1 MRLLKMKLMNLNI
14 PLIEFLKQGDSQEI
28 KKSIFLSSFVG
39 LLTTIIIANVNE
51 AAGAAAKH
59 ESNLL
64 SFLAFIVLILAFI
77 FSIKKATV
85 SNVSNSQILIHKFKI
100 RVIREV
106 FNASLATLDKV
117 GKVEILQVLGRDA
130 QTISSSL
137 QSLVV
142 FINSVASIVFISLY
156 IAFIS
161 FPSFLAISLCT
172 AGVLFFG
179 FRHLNKSG
187 SEIYAAWQSE
197 AETHRLFSDFLHGY
211 KEIKMNSARAKD
223 ISYEVVSESRKASH
237 AKAASM
243 INTLGFFN
251 YLTTFAY
258 GVLGIVVYVVPIIS
272 DNFSSTITSVI
283 TAAIFL
289 LTSVVGI
296 INTVPSLVNANA
308 AARALMELE
317 LALKNEGTQQSI
329 EGSNQEFPPFKALT
343 LSNLS
348 YQYAK
353 DGVSNVFHFGPIDYE
368 FVAGKIYFIRG
379 ANGSGKTTLMRLIS
393 GLYQPTSGEILLNS
407 EKVIQPVS
415 EGYREN
421 FATVFSDFFLFQ
433 KLYGLFSATDEE
445 INDWVDVLKLNN
457 KFTIEMGKFSDLHFS
472 TGQKKRI
479 ALMVALLEKRP
490 ILLLDEWAADQDP
503 EFRKLFYLELIPLFK
518 SMGKTIIAITH
529 DDKYFDSADH
539 LLSIDRGALIGR

>member
-1 MRLLKMKLMNLNI
+1 MFQLKVSLMSLKI
-14 PLIEFLKQGDSQEI
+14 PLVEFLKQGDSQEI

-51 AAGAAAKH
+51 AAAAAEKH
-59 ESNLL
+59 ESTLL
-64 SFLAFIVLILAFI
+64 SFLAFVFLILAFI
-77 FSIKKATV
+77 FSIKKATI

-106 FNASLATLDKV
+106 FSANLAILDKV

-161 FPSFLAISLCT
+161 FPSFLVITLCCG
-172 AGVLFFG
+172 GVLFFG
-179 FRHLNKSG
+179 FRHLNRSG
-187 SEIYAAWQSE
+187 GEIYAAWQSE
-197 AETHRLFSDFLHGY
+197 AETHRLFSDFLHGF
-211 KEIKMNSARAKD
+211 KEIKMNAERAKD
-223 ISYEVVSESRKASH
+223 ISYEVVSESRKSSQ

-258 GVLGIVVYVVPIIS
+258 GVLGIIVYVVPVIS
-272 DNFSSTITSVI
+272 DSFSSTLTSVI

-317 LALKNEGTQQSI
+317 LALKNEGDQQTN
-329 EGSNQEFPPFKALT
+329 EENNQEFPPLETLT
-343 LSNLS
+343 LSNIS

-353 DGVSNVFHFGPIDYE
+353 AGGGDVFNFGPVSYE
-368 FVAGKIYFIRG
+368 FEVGKIYFIRG

-393 GLYQPTSGEILLNS
+393 GLYQPSAGEILFNS
-407 EKVIQPVS
+407 EKVIQPTS

-445 INDWVDVLKLNN
+445 INEWINVLKLQN
-457 KFTIEMGKFSDLHFS
+457 KFTIEMGKFSNLHFS

-479 ALMVALLEKRP
+479 ALMVALLENRP

-529 DDKYFDSADH
+529 DDKYFDSADF
-539 LLSIDRGALIGR
+539 LLSIDKGMLSGK

>member
-1 MRLLKMKLMNLNI
+1 MNKI
-14 PLIEFLKQGDSQEI
+14 PLIEFLRQGDAREVN
-28 KKSIFLSSFVG
+28 KSIFLSSFVG
-39 LLTTIIIANVNE
+39 LLTTVIIANVNE
-51 AAGAAAKH
+51 AAAAAAKH
-59 ESNLL
+59 ESTLL
-64 SFLAFIVLILAFI
+64 SFLAFVFLILAFV

-106 FNASLATLDKV
+106 FNANLATIDKV

-130 QTISSSL
+130 QTISTSL

-161 FPSFLAISLCT
+161 FPSFIAITLCC

-179 FRHLNKSG
+179 FRHLSKNG
-187 SEIYAAWQSE
+187 EEIYDAWQSE
-197 AETHRLFSDFLHGY
+197 AETHKIFNDFLYGF
-211 KEIKMNSARAKD
+211 KEIKMNSERAKD
-223 ISYEVVSESRKASH
+223 ISFELVAESRKASQ

-258 GVLGIVVYVVPIIS
+258 GVLGIIVYVVPVMS
-272 DNFSSTITSVI
+272 DQFTSTLTSVI

-317 LALKNEGTQQSI
+317 QALRSHVGQNTEETV
-329 EGSNQEFPPFKALT
+329 EQEFSEFESLRLENVT
-343 LSNLS
+343 
-348 YQYAK
+348 YAYTQDATK
-353 DGVSNVFHFGPIDYE
+353 NVFHFGPVSYE
-368 FVAGKIYFIRG
+368 FSSGKIYFIRG
-379 ANGSGKTTLMRLIS
+379 ANGSGKTTFMRLIS
-393 GLYQPTSGEILLNS
+393 GLYQPSSGDIFLNNQ
-407 EKVIQPVS
+407 KVMQPAS
-415 EGYREN
+415 EGYRKN

-433 KLYGLFSATDEE
+433 KLYGLFKASDEE
-445 INDWVDVLKLNN
+445 IAEWIDVLRLNN
-457 KFTIEMGKFSDLHFS
+457 KFTIEMGKFSDLQFS

-479 ALMVALLEKRP
+479 ALMVALLENRSV
-490 ILLLDEWAADQDP
+490 LLLDEWAADQDP
-503 EFRKLFYLELIPLFK
+503 EFRKLFYLELMPLFK
-518 SMGKTIIAITH
+518 TMGKTIIAITH
-529 DDKYFDSADH
+529 DDKYFDTADY
-539 LLSIDRGALIGR
+539 LLSVDKGMLVTK

>member
-1 MRLLKMKLMNLNI
+1 MNLNI

-51 AAGAAAKH
+51 AAAAAEKH
-59 ESNLL
+59 EPTLL
-64 SFLAFIVLILAFI
+64 SFLAFVFLILAFI
-77 FSIKKATV
+77 FSIKKATI
-85 SNVSNSQILIHKFKI
+85 SNVSSSQILIHKFKI

-106 FNASLATLDKV
+106 FSANLAILDKV

-161 FPSFLAISLCT
+161 FPSFLVITLCCG
-172 AGVLFFG
+172 GVLFFG
-179 FRHLNKSG
+179 FRHLNRSG
-187 SEIYAAWQSE
+187 GEIYAAWQSE
-197 AETHRLFSDFLHGY
+197 AETHRLFSDFLHGF
-211 KEIKMNSARAKD
+211 KEIKMNSERAKD
-223 ISYEVVSESRKASH
+223 ISFEVVSESRKSSQ

-258 GVLGIVVYVVPIIS
+258 GVLGIIVYVVPVIS
-272 DNFSSTITSVI
+272 DSFSSTLTSVI

-289 LTSVVGI
+289 LTSIVGI

-317 LALKNEGTQQSI
+317 LALKNEGDQHAN
-329 EGSNQEFPPFKALT
+329 EENNQEFPPLETLT
-343 LSNLS
+343 LSNIS
-348 YQYAK
+348 YQYVK
-353 DGVSNVFHFGPIDYE
+353 DGGSDVFHFGPVSYE
-368 FVAGKIYFIRG
+368 FEAGKIYFIRG

-393 GLYQPTSGEILLNS
+393 GLYQPSSGEILFNS
-407 EKVIQPVS
+407 QKVIQPAS

-445 INDWVDVLKLNN
+445 INEWINVLKLQN
-457 KFTIEMGKFSDLHFS
+457 KFTIEMGKFSNLHFS

-479 ALMVALLEKRP
+479 ALMVALLENRP

-529 DDKYFDSADH
+529 DDKYFDSADF
-539 LLSIDRGALIGR
+539 LLSIDKGMLSGK

>member
-1 MRLLKMKLMNLNI
+1 MKLMNLNI

-64 SFLAFIVLILAFI
+64 SFLAFIFLILAFI

-161 FPSFLAISLCT
+161 FPSFLAISLCI

-187 SEIYAAWQSE
+187 SEIYAAWQGE

-211 KEIKMNSARAKD
+211 KEIKMNSERAKD

-258 GVLGIVVYVVPIIS
+258 GVLGIVVYVVPVMS
-272 DNFSSTITSVI
+272 DSFSSTITSVI

-317 LALKNEGTQQSI
+317 LALKNEGTQHD
-329 EGSNQEFPPFKALT
+329 GTNQEFPPFKTLT
-343 LSNLS
+343 LSNVS
-348 YQYAK
+348 YQYVK

-368 FVAGKIYFIRG
+368 FVAGKTYFIRG

-393 GLYQPTSGEILLNS
+393 GLYEPTSGEILLNS
-407 EKVIQPVS
+407 EKVMQPVS

-433 KLYGLFSATDEE
+433 KLYGLFSASDEE
-445 INDWVDVLKLNN
+445 INEWINVLKLNN
-457 KFTIEMGKFSDLHFS
+457 KFTIELGKFSDLHFS

-539 LLSIDRGALIGR
+539 LLSIDRGVLISR

>member
-1 MRLLKMKLMNLNI
+1 MSIQI
-14 PLIEFLKQGDSQEI
+14 PLIEFLKQGDSREI

-39 LLTTIIIANVNE
+39 LLTTVIIANVNE
-51 AAGAAAKH
+51 AAAAAAKH
-59 ESNLL
+59 ESTLL
-64 SFLAFIVLILAFI
+64 SFLAFTFLILAFV

-85 SNVSNSQILIHKFKI
+85 SNVSSSQILIHKFKI

-106 FNASLATLDKV
+106 FNANLATLDKV

-161 FPSFLAISLCT
+161 FPSFIAITLCCG
-172 AGVLFFG
+172 GVLFFG
-179 FRHLNKSG
+179 FRHLNQNG
-187 SEIYAAWQSE
+187 GEIYAAWQSE
-197 AETHRLFSDFLHGY
+197 AETHRLFSDFLYGF
-211 KEIKMNSARAKD
+211 KEIKMNAERAKD
-223 ISYEVVSESRKASH
+223 ISYELVAESRKASQ

-258 GVLGIVVYVVPIIS
+258 GVLGIIVYVVPIIS
-272 DNFSSTITSVI
+272 DEFSSTLTSVI

-317 LALKNEGTQQSI
+317 LALQNAGEQQQA
-329 EGSNQEFPPFKALT
+329 ESNQQEFPPIESLKLVDV
-343 LSNLS
+343 S
-348 YQYAK
+348 YSYSK
-353 DGVSNVFHFGPIDYE
+353 DGGNNVFHFGPVSYE
-368 FVAGKIYFIRG
+368 FLAGNVYFIRG
-379 ANGSGKTTLMRLIS
+379 ANGSGKSTFMRLIS
-393 GLYQPTSGEILLNS
+393 GLYQPSSGQIFFNS
-407 EKVIQPVS
+407 EKVVQPAS
-415 EGYREN
+415 EGYRKN

-433 KLYGLFSATDEE
+433 KLYGLFSVSDEE
-445 INDWVDVLKLNN
+445 INEWINILKLNN
-457 KFTIEMGKFSDLHFS
+457 KFTIDMGKFSDLHFS

-479 ALMVALLEKRP
+479 ALMVALLENRP

-503 EFRKLFYLELIPLFK
+503 EFRKLFYLELVPLFK
-518 SMGKTIIAITH
+518 SMGKLIIAITH
-529 DDKYFDSADH
+529 DDKYFDSADF
-539 LLSIDRGALIGR
+539 LLSVDKGMLVNR

>member
-1 MRLLKMKLMNLNI
+1 MSLNI

-39 LLTTIIIANVNE
+39 LLTTVIIANVNE
-51 AAGAAAKH
+51 AAAAAEKH

-64 SFLAFIVLILAFI
+64 SFLAFAFLILAFI
-77 FSIKKATV
+77 FSIKKATI

-106 FNASLATLDKV
+106 FNANLAILDKV

-161 FPSFLAISLCT
+161 FPSFLAITLCC

-179 FRHLNKSG
+179 FRHLSKSG
-187 SEIYAAWQSE
+187 GEIYAAWQSE
-197 AETHRLFSDFLHGY
+197 AETDKLFSDFLYGF
-211 KEIKMNSARAKD
+211 KEIKMNAERAKD
-223 ISYEVVSESRKASH
+223 ISYEIVSGSRQSSQ

-251 YLTTFAY
+251 YLTTLAY
-258 GVLGIVVYVVPIIS
+258 GVLGIIVYVVPVIS
-272 DNFSSTITSVI
+272 DSFTSTLTSVI

-317 LALKNEGTQQSI
+317 NALKNEGEQKSN
-329 EGSNQEFPPFKALT
+329 EDNNQEFPPFKT
-343 LSNLS
+343 LELQNVS

-353 DGVSNVFHFGPIDYE
+353 DGASNVFHFGPVSYQFE
-368 FVAGKIYFIRG
+368 AGKIYFIRG
-379 ANGSGKTTLMRLIS
+379 ANGSGKTTFMRLIS
-393 GLYQPTSGEILLNS
+393 GLYQPSSGEIFLNS
-407 EKVIQPVS
+407 QKVIQPTS
-415 EGYREN
+415 TSYREN

-433 KLYGLFSATDEE
+433 KLYGLFSASDEE
-445 INDWVDVLKLNN
+445 IGEWVNVLKLQN
-457 KFTIEMGKFSDLHFS
+457 KFTVELGKFSNLNFS

-479 ALMVALLEKRP
+479 ALMVALLENRP

-529 DDKYFDSADH
+529 DDKYFDSADF
-539 LLSIDRGALIGR
+539 LLSIDKGILGGR